1 MRGLARNKRDLYYSL
16 YLGTADIKEG
26 GLVTGQKKILYS
38 PPVLVRMNVSPQK
51 GVASEEIFGINEDY
65 TVTAITTDMSCP
77 IDENS
82 IVWFGITPTW
92 TVVNNEVVITTAN
105 NYVVRA
111 VAKSLNS
118 IAYALKKVDVNV

>member
-26 GLVTGQKKILYS
+26 GLVTGQKKVLYS
-38 PPVLVRMNVSPQK
+38 APVLVRMNVSPQK
-51 GVASEEIFGINEDY
+51 GVAAEEIFGINEDY

-82 IVWFGITPTW
+82 IIWFGIVPTW
-92 TVVNNEVVITTAN
+92 TVINNEVVITTAN